1 MRGIRSPPHFVSVVE
16 ASSIVYA
23 KNHHRHGHVN
33 DRENNAKLA
42 IGNKRENGGDEQG
55 DYEAKRHVRSV
66 LLKQKLAYRRRRFAA
81 SRCTRCG

>member
-1 MRGIRSPPHFVSVVE
+1 MWGIRGPPHFISVVE
-16 ASSIVYA
+16 ASSIVYT

-42 IGNKRENGGDEQG
+42 IGYKRHNGGDEQG
-55 DYEAKRHVRSV
+55 DYEAKRHVSSV
-66 LLKQKLAYRRRRFAA
+66 LLKKKLAYWRRRLAT